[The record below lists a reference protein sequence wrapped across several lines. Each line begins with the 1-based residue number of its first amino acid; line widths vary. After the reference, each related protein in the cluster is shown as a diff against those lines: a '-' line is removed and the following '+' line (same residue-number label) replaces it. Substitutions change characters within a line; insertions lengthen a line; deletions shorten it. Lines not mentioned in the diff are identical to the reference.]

1 MSPEQREMLRK
12 LLADWAVQRLFTVLS
27 DADWAASEHNLGQV
41 ITMHVDFSAMFP
53 RKHWLFP
60 AKLPRNAAVITKPT
74 RTSAP
79 RLIVASKD
87 S

>member
-1 MSPEQREMLRK
+1 MSPEHREMLRK

-41 ITMHVDFSAMFP
+41 ITMHVEFSAMFP

-60 AKLPRNAAVITKPT
+60 VKLPENTAFISKRN
-74 RTSAP
+74 R
-79 RLIVASKD
+79 RG
-87 S
+87 